1 MSKTM
6 EKIQVLKPYYR
17 VDECLNEIKECLDI
31 GWTGMGFKTESFEEE
46 WKSYTGLSNAHFI
59 NSATS
64 GLHLALHILK
74 KEHAWEDG
82 DEIITTSLTFVSTNH
97 AIKYENLKPRFAD
110 VDDSLNLNPESIAKN
125 INDKTRAIIF
135 VGIGGNSRNLA
146 ETIKIAKKHGLKVI
160 LDAAHMAGSKIDNS
174 HVGQGVDVS
183 VFSFQTVKN
192 LPTAD
197 GGMIC
202 FQSNELDKK
211 CRKISWLG
219 IDKDTFNRSHE
230 GTYRWDYN
238 VDEVGFKYHGN
249 SIMAALGKV
258 ALKYLD
264 EDNAYRVQL
273 CNEYVKALDGR
284 VKYIKHDNGSSRH
297 LFQIVVENREHVI
310 NELYKRNIFVGV
322 HYKNNT
328 RYKPYEG
335 TQLDNSEY
343 YSERVLSLPLHLNLN
358 KEHIKYIGSNLI
370 DIIKQSGT

>member
-1 MSKTM
+1 M

-46 WKSYTGLSNAHFI
+46 WKSYTGLANAHFI

-74 KEHAWEDG
+74 KEHAWEDN
-82 DEIITTSLTFVSTNH
+82 DEVITTSLTFVSTNH

-110 VDDSLNLNPESIAKN
+110 VDDSLNLDPESIVQN

-135 VGIGGNSRNLA
+135 VGIGGNSKNLA
-146 ETIKIAKKHGLKVI
+146 ETIKIAQKHDLKII
-160 LDAAHMAGSKIDNS
+160 LDAAHMAGSKIGNS

-211 CRKISWLG
+211 CRKLSWLG

-249 SIMAALGKV
+249 SIMAALGRV
-258 ALKYLD
+258 ALRYLD
-264 EDNAYRVQL
+264 EDNEYRNQL
-273 CNEYVKALDGR
+273 CDEYIKELDGR
-284 VKYIKHDNGSSRH
+284 VKHITHDDGSSRH
-297 LFQIVVENREHVI
+297 LFQIEVENREHII
-310 NELYKRNIFVGV
+310 NELYNRNIFVGV

-328 RYKPYEG
+328 HYKPYLG
-335 TQLDNSEY
+335 TKLDNSEY

-358 KEHIKYIGSNLI
+358 KEHIKYISKTLI
-370 DIIKQSGT
+370 DIIENSGD